1 MADPRYEKV
10 GTPDVIVMEEC
21 AELIKAICKARRFGW
36 SDYHPDRPGTTN
48 EAEVESEMR
57 DVEVAILRL
66 RGKLAKAAEKE
77 KRAW

>member
-10 GTPDVIVMEEC
+10 GTLDVIVMEEC
-21 AELIKAICKARRFGW
+21 AELMKAICKARRFGW
-36 SDYHPDRPGTTN
+36 SSTHPDRPDRTN
-48 EAEVESEMR
+48 EEDVEAEML
-57 DVEVAILRL
+57 DVEVAIQRL